1 MSTQIIKVPDIGGDD
16 VEVIEICVAV
26 GDVVAEEDSLIVL
39 ESDKASMEVP
49 SPAAGK
55 VVSIAVSLGDNV
67 SEGSAVLELAVEGE
81 VAEEP
86 KEPAAEP
93 VADTSTPE
101 SVAEPEPPQAIVS
114 GKETIVVPDVGGAS
128 DVDVIEVCVAVGDEI
143 AEGDSLVVLETDKAS
158 MEVPAP
164 KAGKVLALLMNVGD
178 KASEGSAILEL
189 EVQGTAAPASKA
201 PAVEQ
206 PAAKPVESKP
216 APAVAAAATP
226 AMTEAPVQSSGEV
239 YAGPAVRK
247 LARQLGVDL
256 AKVTGTGPKAR
267 VSKDDLHNFVKQA
280 LNNPQSVSATG
291 TGIPAIPEVD
301 FSKFGDIDIQPLTK
315 MGKLTAANMQRS
327 WLNVPHVTQFDEA
340 DITDLEDFR
349 KSLKPEAERRG
360 VKITPLPFM
369 LKASALALKAY
380 PKFNTSLTADGE
392 SLVYKNYFHVGMAVD
407 TPAGLV
413 VPVIRDVDKKSIWE
427 LAEEA
432 AELAAKA
439 KDRKLKPNEMQGGCF
454 TVSSLGGIGGTGFTP
469 IVNAPE
475 VGIMG
480 VSKMAIKPVWDG
492 KEFAPRKM
500 LPLSV
505 SYDHRVING
514 ADAGKFF
521 TYLVSLLSD
530 VRLLAL

>member
-81 VAEEP
+81 VVEEP
-86 KEPAAEP
+86 AVETEATAP
-93 VADTSTPE
+93 TPE
-101 SVAEPEPPQAIVS
+101 PVAEPEPKSEQPQAGAS

-189 EVQGTAAPASKA
+189 EVQGAPAPVSKA
-201 PAVEQ
+201 TVIEE
-206 PAAKPVESKP
+206 PVESP
-216 APAVAAAATP
+216 AKSDPSAAAAAIAP
-226 AMTEAPVQSSGEV
+226 AAEAPVKASGEV

-280 LNNPQSVSATG
+280 LNKQESVSATG
-291 TGIPAIPEVD
+291 AGIPAIPEVD

-492 KEFAPRKM
+492 KDFAPRKM